1 MFGFIE
7 IVVILAVAALAVAP
21 IVVIIYLLYKIARK
35 QEANPKISVPEQI
48 ERLAKLKDQ
57 GVLSETEFEEK
68 KREYLEKDGVTI
80 HDKERLFYYEIYR
93 SAVGVPHPIDPKA
106 KTCPHCNSNVIPAS
120 SSFCRTCG
128 AYPI

>member
-7 IVVILAVAALAVAP
+7 IFVILAVASLAVAP
-21 IVVIIYLLYKIARK
+21 IVVIIYLLYKIAKK

-68 KREYLEKDGVTI
+68 K
-80 HDKERLFYYEIYR
+80 KELLARI
-93 SAVGVPHPIDPKA
+93 
-106 KTCPHCNSNVIPAS
+106 
-120 SSFCRTCG
+120 
-128 AYPI
+128 